1 MPAATLST
9 AERLVRDA
17 LETLALRH
25 HLKRDEV
32 SALVVRLTEALASQ
46 LDDEVKRIQADKGD
60 LDV

>member
-1 MPAATLST
+1 MTPLAT

-32 SALVVRLTEALASQ
+32 SALVVRLAEALAAQ
-46 LDDEVKRIQADKGD
+46 LDDEVKRLQSEQPE
-60 LDV
+60 L